1 MKKQKILLLALLL
14 MLFTGCMRSVQ
25 LNERAI
31 VQAIGLD
38 KENGQYTLTLQ
49 IFDPEGEEGDET
61 AGGKILRAQ
70 GKTISQAM
78 RKANLQQGQEI
89 FLGHTKLLILGEAI
103 AQEGVGTA
111 IDYFGAN
118 PQFRPTVDV
127 LLAETKAEDVLKE
140 PLDSTI
146 LPVLS
151 AKMMLE
157 GYRDSAELVRTQ
169 LQGLTGSLKNPAVG
183 SYLPVAAFSGEEK
196 NPGIGIV
203 GAAVLRDGKRV
214 GGFLPSETRGILWA
228 GGQVGKLQMTL
239 EEENGGA
246 VTLEVVDA
254 STRVS
259 AQIRDGN
266 PFYEVFIRIQSNVS
280 EEMAFAQGFSF
291 SQRCERYEEEQK
303 RLVERET
310 LHALE
315 RFFHELSCD
324 ALGYANILAQQQPA
338 YWKEHQTSYAA
349 SLNKVDFRVT
359 VEASVNRGGCAL
371 AE

>member
-1 MKKQKILLLALLL
+1 MKKWRILLLAVLLA
-14 MLFTGCMRSVQ
+14 LFTGWVRSVQ

-38 KENGQYTLTLQ
+38 KENGQYILTLQ

-89 FLGHTKLLILGEAI
+89 FLGHTKLLILGQEI
-103 AQEGVGTA
+103 AQEGVETA
-111 IDYFGAN
+111 IDYFGAD

-127 LLAETKAEDVLKE
+127 LLAETKAEDILKE

-157 GYRDSAELVRTQ
+157 GYRDSAQLVRTQ
-169 LQGLTGSLKNPAVG
+169 LQGLAGALKNPAVG
-183 SYLPVAAFSGEEK
+183 SYLPVAAPSAEEE
-196 NPGIGIV
+196 NPGIQVV
-203 GAAVLRDGKRV
+203 GAAVLRNGKKA
-214 GGFLPSETRGILWA
+214 GDFLPPETRGILWA
-228 GGQVGKLQMTL
+228 AGQVGKIQMTL
-239 EEENGGA
+239 EEEGGGA

-259 AQIRDGN
+259 VQIRDDV
-266 PFYEVFIRIQSNVS
+266 PFYEVFIRVQSNVS
-280 EEMAFAQGFSF
+280 EELAYAQELSF
-291 SQRCERYEEEQK
+291 SQRCERYEREQE

-315 RFFHELSCD
+315 RLFHELSCD

-338 YWKEHQTSYAA
+338 YWKEHQKSYTG
-349 SLNKVDFRVT
+349 SLEQVDFCVT
-359 VEASVNRGGCAL
+359 VESSVNRGGSAL